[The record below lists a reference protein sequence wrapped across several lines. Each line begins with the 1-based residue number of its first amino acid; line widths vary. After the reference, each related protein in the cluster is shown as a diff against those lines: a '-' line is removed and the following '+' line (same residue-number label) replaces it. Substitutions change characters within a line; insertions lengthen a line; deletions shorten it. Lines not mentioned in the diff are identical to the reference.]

1 LYAGQCRSG
10 CGLRATNERL
20 AMKVALPKP
29 RMRTSAKMR
38 DAPMRARREK
48 RPSVRKTETQASP
61 EQRSAKPKRDAN
73 DAATK
78 EKCSA
83 A

>member
-1 LYAGQCRSG
+1 
-10 CGLRATNERL
+10 
-20 AMKVALPKP
+20 MKVVLPKP

-38 DAPMRARREK
+38 DAPMRARRVK
-48 RPSVRKTETQASP
+48 RPSVGKAETQASP
-61 EQRSAKPKRDAN
+61 EQSSAKPKRDAN